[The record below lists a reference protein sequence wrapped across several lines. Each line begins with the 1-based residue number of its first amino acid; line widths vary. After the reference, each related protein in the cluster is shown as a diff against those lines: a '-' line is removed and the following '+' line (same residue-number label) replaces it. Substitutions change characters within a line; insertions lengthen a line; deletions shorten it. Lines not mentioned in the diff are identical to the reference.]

1 MGFYNTGMNFDFSL
15 NKLNPFLCISLFC
28 IAYTIFDVAGSAA
41 ALLNKS
47 GSGIISENSSS
58 VISTSTK
65 KNTNAVVITI
75 DLPTK

>member
-15 NKLNPFLCISLFC
+15 NKLSPFLCISLFC
-28 IAYTIFDVAGSAA
+28 IAYTIFDVAGGVA

-47 GSGIISENSSS
+47 GGGIVSDNTSS

-65 KNTNAVVITI
+65 KNTNSVVITI